1 MKNRALPSLWPIAL
15 ILAVVVWAAV
25 GCCSV
30 PHAAAPA
37 DRQVLPEGRV
47 LRFEKGTEGFKSF
60 AGRLM
65 SVQEAGVV
73 REGIGALQFE
83 YEAEPDRLLFFSKGD
98 LSLEGI
104 RCVSFWVRTDS
115 PSILVVALDELDGS
129 SYSYMVSTRAAE
141 WHYVSAE
148 LSDFRLGDDSSD
160 ENDRLDVGE
169 VRSIAVGDLTVLL
182 SEHFAEH
189 FRLAGYEKQG
199 LHRLWLDEMIFSPG
213 LKTSRHAPSG
223 RIVLDDLEGALE
235 GWGCFEPGLG
245 TVSHVQ
251 GAGEARSGAGALEFR
266 YRSEQG
272 RLAAA
277 ARIGLN
283 LRGLGTIA
291 FQVRSEHD
299 AWLAA
304 GLMEHDE
311 SSYVHPFQ
319 VTSGEWIEK
328 EIPLEAFILGEDSD
342 DENWRLDPDQ
352 VFTFFI
358 ADISSFAGGAEGPN
372 AIRVDD
378 LAGLFTGET
387 GGTPQWTGAE
397 SAVEEDLP
405 SMHAALAEV
414 HDDIADI
421 HSLNLYHGLYFSAEQ
436 IREMIGLL
444 ERVRAVRARHGRE
457 TSRLAGL
464 YADSLAELRRVR
476 LGEGPIPME
485 LQDEIDNGSN
495 RFRYIEMRKNSEMR
509 RLAGEAMAVLT
520 PNQID
525 RIEHYNPCLIPP
537 QSDTEPERMGQAADY
552 AKGVELLESIYFKD
566 RETFERERGILEGLA
581 LGGIRRIRELEGK
594 AYDEEAEQARVAGL
608 IDEFRSLDPATFET
622 EKVRYTETI
631 FHFEH
636 PSLPLVQKVIANL
649 LNPNVIPYLEDEL
662 ERKEM

>member
-1 MKNRALPSLWPIAL
+1 MKNLKLSSLWSIAL
-15 ILAVVVWAAV
+15 TMTVMVWAAV
-25 GCCSV
+25 GCRSV
-30 PHAAAPA
+30 PHAAAPV
-37 DRQVLPEGRV
+37 DRQVLPEERV

-65 SVQEAGVV
+65 SVQEAGVA

-115 PSILVVALDELDGS
+115 PSLLVVALDELDGS

-148 LSDFRLGDDSSD
+148 LSDFKLGDDSSD

-169 VRSIAVGDLTVLL
+169 VGSIAVGDLTVLL

-199 LHRLWLDEMIFSPG
+199 IHRLWLDEMIFSPG
-213 LKTSRHAPSG
+213 PKTSRHAPSG

-245 TVSHVQ
+245 AVSHVQ
-251 GAGEARSGAGALEFR
+251 GAGEARSGAGAIEFR

-291 FQVRSEHD
+291 FQVRSERD
-299 AWLAA
+299 VWLAA

-319 VTSGEWIEK
+319 VAGGEWIEK
-328 EIPLEAFILGEDSD
+328 EIPLEAFILSEDSA

-358 ADISSFAGGAEGPN
+358 ADISSFAGGAEGLN

-387 GGTPQWTGAE
+387 GEMPQWTGAE
-397 SAVEEDLP
+397 SIVEEDLP
-405 SMHAALAEV
+405 SMHVPLAGV
-414 HDDIADI
+414 HDDIVDI
-421 HSLNLYHGLYFSAEQ
+421 HSLNLYHGLYLSAEQ

-444 ERVRAVRARHGRE
+444 ERVRAVLARHGQE
-457 TSRLAGL
+457 VSRLAGL
-464 YADSLAELRRVR
+464 YADSLVELRRVR
-476 LGEGPIPME
+476 LGEGAIPAE

-495 RFRYIEMRKNSEMR
+495 QFRYIEMRKNSEMR
-509 RLAGEAMAVLT
+509 RLAGEALAVLT

-525 RIEHYNPCLIPP
+525 RIVNYNPCLIPP
-537 QSDTEPERMGQAADY
+537 QSDTEPERMGQVADY
-552 AKGVELLESIYFKD
+552 AKGVELLESIYSKD
-566 RETFERERGILEGLA
+566 RETFEREREILEGLA

-594 AYDEEAEQARVAGL
+594 KYDEEAEQARVAGL
-608 IDEFRSLDPATFET
+608 IDEFRSLDPAIFEV
-622 EKVRYTETI
+622 EKERYAKSI
-631 FHFEH
+631 FYFEH
-636 PSLPLVQKVIANL
+636 PFIPLERKVIENL

-662 ERKEM
+662 ERKET